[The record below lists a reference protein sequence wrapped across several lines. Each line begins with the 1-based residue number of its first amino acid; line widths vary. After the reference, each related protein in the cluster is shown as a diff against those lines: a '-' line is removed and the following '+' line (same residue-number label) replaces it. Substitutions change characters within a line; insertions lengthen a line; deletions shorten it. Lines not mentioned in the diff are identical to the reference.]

1 MKNEIIY
8 TTDSTG
14 KCAVFA
20 NGKVIAMSFL
30 DNKNGYCV
38 KILQGMDRNQTVNKI
53 INDCPKFANANNLT
67 SNVHVTLFSERT
79 SKVWTKYYNDKSK
92 TL

>member
-30 DNKNGYCV
+30 GNNNGYCV
-38 KILQGMDRNQTVNKI
+38 KILQGMNRDETVEKI
-53 INDCPKFANANNLT
+53 IKDCPKFAEANNLT
-67 SNVHVTLFSERT
+67 NNVHVTLFSERT
-79 SKVWTKYYNDKSK
+79 SKVWTKYYKDKSK